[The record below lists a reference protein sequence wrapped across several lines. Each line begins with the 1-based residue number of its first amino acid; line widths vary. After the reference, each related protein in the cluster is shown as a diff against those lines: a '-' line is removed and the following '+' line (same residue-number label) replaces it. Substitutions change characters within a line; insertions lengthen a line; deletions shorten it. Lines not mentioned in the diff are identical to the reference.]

1 MRIALSCA
9 FAVGIL
15 FLLGVPIWAEPDVF
29 MRTVSF
35 ALTGRD
41 DADPKVIG
49 ARTNCVFAINND
61 LFRLNNVHTDRIII
75 QGWHRQRPWGLEQW
89 VTVRLHGDDVVFEET
104 IEPPKDDGSELVR
117 QMRESSP
124 ELFKSH
130 HYTYVEYELHLMT
143 NDQDRVKKA
152 WQYIYGNGCTG
163 K

>member
-1 MRIALSCA
+1 MRA
-9 FAVGIL
+9 
-15 FLLGVPIWAEPDVF
+15 
-29 MRTVSF
+29 VSF
-35 ALTGRD
+35 ALTGD

-49 ARTNCVFAINND
+49 DRTNCVFAID
-61 LFRLNNVHTDRIII
+61 LFRLNNVQTDRITI
-75 QGWHRQRPWGLEQW
+75 QGWHRQRAWGPEQW

-143 NDQDRVKKA
+143 TDQDRVKRA